1 MIRLLSTKLRD
12 SAHDVNRER
21 SINLHTLKASK
32 ASVLTLVLVLMA
44 MMVVACNSAPDVHLA
59 RGRSIEIQVSR
70 PVVKTN
76 MSFLD
81 DEGKHRVV
89 RPRASNRQ
97 LAMVEI
103 AVVNRTSTVMPL
115 LIDEEAAELGD
126 RRGERIEAL
135 DPFVNSRV
143 VEAAGP
149 KEDEFAPLLWGE
161 VQLDR
166 DFQVKGWMIF
176 DVPKGLTLG
185 SVFWNEI
192 EEIIADYVDYFDR
205 G

>member
-12 SAHDVNRER
+12 SAHYVNRER
-21 SINLHTLKASK
+21 STNHHTLKASK

-70 PVVKTN
+70 PVVKTK

-143 VEAAGP
+143 VEAADS

-192 EEIIADYVDYFDR
+192 EEIIADYVNYFDR